1 MKEYIH
7 FDGEKDITFNVV
19 YKDDE
24 KQLAVVASSSEGKIS
39 VLEYEIDVVI
49 TNGIETARSFANYHS
64 QAINIA
70 VVKTAKEARA
80 LAIHFGVYPVLSKDE
95 AADFLEKLGLTAGD
109 FVLEVSKSS
118 TKLLEIK

>member
-39 VLEYEIDVVI
+39 VLEYEIKEDSNGEYFEYGHFFEKIYFNDFEEVKEVI
-49 TNGIETARSFANYHS
+49 
-64 QAINIA
+64 
-70 VVKTAKEARA
+70 
-80 LAIHFGVYPVLSKDE
+80 
-95 AADFLEKLGLTAGD
+95 
-109 FVLEVSKSS
+109 
-118 TKLLEIK
+118 